1 LGRKLLT
8 TVLTKVAETMRLVVA
23 VLSCE
28 TIFSVLPGFICFAAL
43 VGLPLVLVGEDIVV
57 DCLVG
62 PVVAAL
68 VVLEGEEVEWLE
80 AGVVVAAFRVDE
92 ARLVICSEHLP
103 SPRSK
108 PSLL

>member
-23 VLSCE
+23 VLS
-28 TIFSVLPGFICFAAL
+28 SL